1 MQQAGACTLTQLL
14 NMMPN
19 WMTALVLNNE
29 RMSKTR
35 NEEQFVFC
43 IGPPPKISMVSAAP
57 GSHFGIHGSLP
68 QILLNPK
75 ILVDVSGSIEAGSC
89 IDVCGQSYHR
99 RLSFVLFMQTSMV
112 CTAAWIQ
119 GNCLTLGYCWGLC
132 WWPIQNQRA
141 MLMTVLCTAIRH
153 HAEIHCLYWNWR
165 PCRCCAVS
173 RKCMEV
179 HDPCSW

>member
-14 NMMPN
+14 NMIPN
-19 WMTALVLNNE
+19 WMTVLVLNNE
-29 RMSKTR
+29 RMSKTK

-57 GSHFGIHGSLP
+57 GSHFGTHGSLP

-99 RLSFVLFMQTSMV
+99 RLSFVIFMQISMV

-119 GNCLTLGYCWGLC
+119 GNCLTLGYCWGLL
-132 WWPIQNQRA
+132 WWPIHRGPWWCLCSVLPSDI
-141 MLMTVLCTAIRH
+141 MLRSIACTEAEDHVDAVLSPG
-153 HAEIHCLYWNWR
+153 N
-165 PCRCCAVS
+165 V
-173 RKCMEV
+173 
-179 HDPCSW
+179 